1 LTKVYKCIALK
12 TSYWRPS
19 ADYTK
24 KIIDNL
30 REKIENGDFVTI
42 SEKAI
47 STASGNILNES
58 KVRPS
63 KLAHFIAKYWMRY
76 IWGYLLGVFCRL
88 RKKTI
93 MRLRAYP
100 VVEGGAHKQ
109 VALEHTGFWQAL
121 MYGSEGGID
130 GSNLP
135 YFFVSLPLKNARYIA
150 ERIREQLAKEL
161 GTNVN
166 VMILDTDKT
175 YSFRNFHFTPRPKP
189 IDGIH
194 SCNGL
199 AAYMIGRFLKLKRRA
214 TPIAVVGCK
223 ISVEEAL
230 EIAELANRTRGFGA
244 GRTVW
249 DMKEKFGL
257 TGFGDVTWEMLE
269 GVKHKPIVIVRRV
282 SSSTFV
288 L

>member
-1 LTKVYKCIALK
+1 LTKLYKCLALE
-12 TSYWRPS
+12 TGYWRPGT
-19 ADYTK
+19 DYTK
-24 KIIDNL
+24 KIIDNVKG
-30 REKIENGDFVTI
+30 KIKNGDFVTI

-47 STASGNILNES
+47 STASGNILDES

-63 KLAHFIAKYWMRY
+63 KLAHLIAKYWMRY
-76 IWGYLLGVFCRL
+76 IWGYLLGVLCHF

-93 MRLRAYP
+93 THLRSYP

-109 VALEHTGFWQAL
+109 VALEHAGFWQAL

-135 YFFVSLPLKNARYIA
+135 YSYVSLPLKNARHTA

-161 GTNVN
+161 GTTVN

-189 IDGIH
+189 IEGIH

-199 AAYMIGRFLKLKRRA
+199 AAYLTGRFLKLKRRA
-214 TPIAVVGCK
+214 TPIAIVDCK
-223 ISVEEAL
+223 ISVEETL
-230 EIAELANRTRGFGA
+230 KIAELANRARGFGA
-244 GRTVW
+244 GRNVW
-249 DMKEKFGL
+249 DMAEAFNVSL
-257 TGFGDVTWEMLE
+257 TNVTWDMLNRVE
-269 GVKHKPIVIVRRV
+269 HKPIVIVRRLK
-282 SSSTFV
+282 S
-288 L
+288 